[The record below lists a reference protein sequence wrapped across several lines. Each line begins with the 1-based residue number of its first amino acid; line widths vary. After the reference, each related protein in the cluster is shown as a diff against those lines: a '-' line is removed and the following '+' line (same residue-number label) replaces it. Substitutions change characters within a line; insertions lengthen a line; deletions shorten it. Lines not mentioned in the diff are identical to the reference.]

1 MDLKHDIHRC
11 LLRELTASQLVAI
24 ATRSDT
30 SSHNRLELIQSLVP
44 THYVC
49 NGYILHGCYYN

>member
-1 MDLKHDIHRC
+1 MLDKRITYIVC

-30 SSHNRLELIQSLVP
+30 GSHNRLDLIQSFYENFELFETFV
-44 THYVC
+44 
-49 NGYILHGCYYN
+49 NILSF